1 MWGMIGAHRYVA
13 AAIQGSDQDGVVF
26 SLSGQAQIVGK
37 TRGDFQINA
46 TFSRSAPQEI
56 GLNLDVAGAEKQQID
71 PQIPRREIL
80 WRQRHIRS
88 KIGGNALAGYTPEA
102 IEHLDRIAPMIG
114 VQDLRDMLK
123 FFFRC
128 FARQDSTL
136 DQSGQNAI
144 GCVLVWN
151 IPAGGK
157 AADYS
162 GKFYADRH
170 SGVPDRVNKQ
180 DAIGAHRQ
188 QVYEARQTQ
197 IHCDTWLT
205 PPANLI

>member
-1 MWGMIGAHRYVA
+1 MWGVIGAHRYVA
-13 AAIQGSDQDGVVF
+13 AAVQGSNQDGVVF

-46 TFSRSAPQEI
+46 TLGRRASQKI
-56 GLNLDVAGAEKQQID
+56 GLHLHVASAEKQQID

-80 WRQRHIRS
+80 WRQRHVRG

-128 FARQDSTL
+128 FARQNSTL
-136 DQSGQNAI
+136 DQPGQNAI
-144 GCVLVWN
+144 GCVLVWDV
-151 IPAGGK
+151 PAGGK
-157 AADYS
+157 AADYP

-170 SGVPDRVNKQ
+170 SGVTDGIHKQ
-180 DAIGAHRQ
+180 HTVGAHRQ
-188 QVYEARQTQ
+188 QVYEA
-197 IHCDTWLT
+197 
-205 PPANLI
+205 